1 MDEKLSIHVKINALA
16 IVFFVSLAFGQTGRE
31 IAIMVDELTAPV
43 DLSNESTMVLTNS
56 KGKSRTNK
64 MISKSVDGNKKQITW
79 FKKEERLKMINSS
92 KEDVVYQSIMEII
105 DG

>member
-31 IAIMVDELTAPV
+31 IAIMVDELPSPV

-56 KGKSRTNK
+56 INIKYLHFKLYLYNSYIKYKDTNYK
-64 MISKSVDGNKKQITW
+64 DKLFKID
-79 FKKEERLKMINSS
+79 KKEYDKIKKIYDILCI
-92 KEDVVYQSIMEII
+92 Y
-105 DG
+105 